1 MGPLQPIT
9 GPAAATDR
17 PPGEKVDVSDR
28 VLIIVCIAVG
38 LVAILTGEFMRET
51 YLDRHAYATEVSE

>member
-1 MGPLQPIT
+1 MAPLPIT
-9 GPAAATDR
+9 APVAASVR
-17 PPGEKVDVSDR
+17 PWDQKVDVSDR

-51 YLDRHAYATEVSE
+51 YLDRHAYAPEVSE